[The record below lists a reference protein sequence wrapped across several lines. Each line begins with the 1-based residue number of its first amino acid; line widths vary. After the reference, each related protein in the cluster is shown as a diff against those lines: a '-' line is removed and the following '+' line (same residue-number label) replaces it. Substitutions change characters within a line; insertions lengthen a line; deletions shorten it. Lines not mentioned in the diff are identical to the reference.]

1 MATTYDTDLLTEI
14 ETIREIENAD
24 LVPLYAKRDV
34 ALVRGAGTTLW
45 DSDGKEYLDCMS
57 AYGVAIL
64 GHAHPA
70 VTEAVTRQAATLT
83 TCHQSFYNDQRARYL
98 KLLMSQ
104 APEGITRAFFCNSGT
119 ESVEA
124 ALKFA
129 RAVTGR
135 QHFVSTRKAY
145 HGRTMGSLAVTGDN
159 KYREAYAPMYGNVT
173 HVPYGEP
180 DSLAAITDETAA
192 LILEP
197 IQGEGGI
204 NPAPDGYLAA
214 AREACDAHGALL
226 IFDEVQ
232 TAFRTGRTWAFEHS
246 GAAPDIM
253 TLSKPLANGLPIG
266 ITAVSAR
273 VADGIPPGSHG
284 STFGGNPLSCAAG
297 VATLRVVG
305 EPDFNAHVVEMGEAL
320 RFGLRAVQHPLIR
333 EVRGMGLM
341 VGVELKRNVSP
352 VLQRMQAAGVLAIP
366 AGSTAVR
373 FLPPLIIERE
383 QVEEAVRVFAQAL
396 DSHE

>member
-24 LVPLYAKRDV
+24 LIPLYAKRDV

-70 VTEAVTRQAATLT
+70 VTEAITRQAATLT

-180 DSLAAITDETAA
+180 DSLAAVTDETAA

-204 NPAPDGYLAA
+204 NPAPEGYLAA

-232 TAFRTGRTWAFEHS
+232 TAFRTGALFAGPSASVT
-246 GAAPDIM
+246 PDIIAI
-253 TLSKPLANGLPIG
+253 SKAIANGLPMG
-266 ITAVSAR
+266 MTLMTEAVAGA
-273 VADGIPPGSHG
+273 VPPGTHG
-284 STFGGNPLSCAAG
+284 NTFGGNPMVCAAAH
-297 VATLRVVG
+297 ATLSTILDNDLFAHSKTVG
-305 EPDFNAHVVEMGEAL
+305 AHFVAAL
-320 RFGLRAVQHPLIR
+320 KALNHPMIR
-333 EVRGMGLM
+333 DVRGRGLM
-341 VGVELKRNVSP
+341 IGVELKTRVTP
-352 VLQRMQAAGVLAIP
+352 VLRKLQEGGVLALP
-366 AGSTAVR
+366 AGNLIIR
-373 FLPPLIIERE
+373 FLPPLILS
-383 QVEEAVRVFAQAL
+383 EAEADRAVAAL
-396 DSHE
+396 GIALG